1 MFDATNESTI
11 HRAVV
16 LKLGPI
22 LPNITQTFKEM
33 SEANANEE
41 ILRQALQKHSTELK
55 DEEMQ
60 YLLLVMYRSSNDS
73 STMSYNSILKMLQ
86 ESKETL
92 NAEIEEKANPKNK
105 AHDKNEYE
113 EDAFEVDD
121 NTNKIAKNKEGNEE
135 LHDEEEDTEKHR
147 KMAHSAPPGDI
158 EDNIESMD
166 ANEKLMI
173 EIAQKA
179 FTEISEKLL
188 LQSMSI
194 RQFFNDYIEE
204 RDIKNERMEV
214 ISVKAF
220 TDGLKRMGIED
231 LSTKDI
237 DCLIHVLS
245 IDEENADFLKIDDLE
260 QIINEYNNA
269 SANEKPVMKENAS
282 LPAEGMDEI
291 SLVVMYAL
299 NQQLINEQSSLR
311 KLLGENIFKQPVK
324 VGNEKEKNI
333 EAIKSEDF
341 YVALDQVGIKIDP
354 KELSNLKELLCIAPE
369 YPDIFMVRKIERLL
383 SEFSNN
389 EELRQAAQKC
399 YENIAKQEDV
409 EEAKENEIQESPDK
423 QDELVELNEG
433 EDDKKVYK
441 SIESG

>member
-1 MFDATNESTI
+1 
-11 HRAVV
+11 
-16 LKLGPI
+16 
-22 LPNITQTFKEM
+22 
-33 SEANANEE
+33 
-41 ILRQALQKHSTELK
+41 
-55 DEEMQ
+55 
-60 YLLLVMYRSSNDS
+60 
-73 STMSYNSILKMLQ
+73 
-86 ESKETL
+86 
-92 NAEIEEKANPKNK
+92 
-105 AHDKNEYE
+105 
-113 EDAFEVDD
+113 
-121 NTNKIAKNKEGNEE
+121 
-135 LHDEEEDTEKHR
+135 
-147 KMAHSAPPGDI
+147 
-158 EDNIESMD
+158 
-166 ANEKLMI
+166 
-173 EIAQKA
+173 
-179 FTEISEKLL
+179 
-188 LQSMSI
+188 
-194 RQFFNDYIEE
+194 
-204 RDIKNERMEV
+204 
-214 ISVKAF
+214 
-220 TDGLKRMGIED
+220 MGIED
-231 LSTKDI
+231 LSPKDI

-269 SANEKPVMKENAS
+269 SANDKAGLKENAS

-341 YVALDQVGIKIDP
+341 YVALDTVGIKIDP

-433 EDDKKVYK
+433 EDDKKV
-441 SIESG
+441 